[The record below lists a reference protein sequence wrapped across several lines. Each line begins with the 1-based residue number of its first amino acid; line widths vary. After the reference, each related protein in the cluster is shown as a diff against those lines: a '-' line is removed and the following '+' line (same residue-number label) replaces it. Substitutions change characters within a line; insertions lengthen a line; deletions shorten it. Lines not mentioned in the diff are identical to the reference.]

1 MVFTNGAH
9 FVCSQ
14 LQSNA
19 CLLAARLMGCVIL
32 QGRAPRTD
40 AQLSATPRW
49 EVNPAGSLSASELE
63 QIS

>member
-9 FVCSQ
+9 LVCSQ

-40 AQLSATPRW
+40 ARLCNATLGGKSCWLP
-49 EVNPAGSLSASELE
+49 LCL
-63 QIS
+63 